1 MKVTLKKEESTC
13 RVPFVE
19 TDEKINSKE
28 TRQSHFGHSNIGY
41 IIPNFSKWN
50 IKYIWVFSPIHNLR
64 EKTRSFHPI
73 PKRIYI
79 YIFIYYINRKKIPIK
94 EAWKVS
100 RVKYYIERIVVE
112 NQVTN
117 VTNFLKRPSHPRSLE
132 SSKTLSPLELIFFL
146 LSAGEHTFSSS
157 LSLSLSLSLFK
168 SVLFYPAYTIVKV
181 RFV

>member
-1 MKVTLKKEESTC
+1 MKYKIYLSFFSHPQSSRENTLFPSY
-13 RVPFVE
+13 
-19 TDEKINSKE
+19 SKA
-28 TRQSHFGHSNIGY
+28 N
-41 IIPNFSKWN
+41 
-50 IKYIWVFSPIHNLR
+50 
-64 EKTRSFHPI
+64 
-73 PKRIYI
+73 IYI

-157 LSLSLSLSLFK
+157 LSLSLSLSLRACFFIQRTPSWKFASFK
-168 SVLFYPAYTIVKV
+168 VDRRRIQGSRKTA
-181 RFV
+181 RGRS

>member
-19 TDEKINSKE
+19 TDEKVNSKE
-28 TRQSHFGHSNIGY
+28 TRQSHFGHPNIGY

-79 YIFIYYINRKKIPIK
+79 FIYYNYINRKKIPIK

-100 RVKYYIERIVVE
+100 RVKFHKYYIERIVVE

-132 SSKTLSPLELIFFL
+132 SSKTLSSLELIFFL
-146 LSAGEHTFSSS
+146 LSAGEHTFSSF
-157 LSLSLSLSLFK
+157 SLSLFK